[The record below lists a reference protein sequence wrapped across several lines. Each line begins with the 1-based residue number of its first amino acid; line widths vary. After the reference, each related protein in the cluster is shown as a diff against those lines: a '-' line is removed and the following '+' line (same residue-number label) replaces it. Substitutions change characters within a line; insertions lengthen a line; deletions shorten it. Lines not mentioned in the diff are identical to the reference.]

1 MTEELNQENN
11 EALQSDKVLQIAE
24 LEDNIL
30 NSKNYRFHQ
39 EGQLLVCEDNPNL
52 SGLLPLGTM
61 IEGTPGNYKITK
73 IF

>member
-1 MTEELNQENN
+1 MIEENNQENN

-30 NSKNYRFHQ
+30 NAKSYHFHQ